1 MANHFVHA
9 EKGKNFGKLARE
21 DAPHLQHHTAE
32 PRSTRKNRLQSH
44 RAFLQAPIPLVSAD
58 KHRQLS
64 VVTK

>member
-1 MANHFVHA
+1 MAKHFVHA

-32 PRSTRKNRLQSH
+32 PCCTHKNRLQSH
-44 RAFLQAPIPLVSAD
+44 CAFLQAPTPLVNAD
-58 KHRQLS
+58 KHSQLS